1 MRINEINLYNFG
13 SYEGQ
18 NNFDFS
24 TNHAEERVVV
34 IGGKNGA
41 GKTTLFTAIQVCLYG
56 NYTFG
61 YKTAGKLYLKEIY
74 NLINSKVR
82 LDENEN
88 AYIEIAFNHVDNSEL
103 LEYVIRREWC
113 WPKNELKETLIVYKN
128 GNLLENEEL
137 SNFQN
142 YLLHLIPPD
151 MLKLYFFDGEKI
163 ADYFMSSSEVNIHDA
178 LMILSGNDTF
188 DILYENVTRVL
199 KISENVQVS
208 AAREYLEAKQ
218 SAEGMENK
226 YHLLEKEI
234 DIHSREIERL
244 LTNVEEHRRAYSDN
258 GGITL
263 DEWKELQNSLKEE
276 EEKRERLNWN
286 NKVAA
291 TDMLPFL
298 MIPDMISKVI
308 PQINKENEFAT
319 YTALKDSLESTD
331 FSQVLK
337 AAMNQTSS
345 KNPLKD
351 SSIILDN
358 IRAYLLNENWTK
370 FEMLFD
376 LSKDEEA
383 AVQAVVSRVAS
394 FNKNTFKQNRSRINK
409 SIERSKEIRN
419 QLQNSNIEN
428 FQEYVQGLSA
438 LEEKIAV
445 LKAKKEF
452 LTESLE
458 QSKQELVVREGK
470 LNALKKAF
478 EEQLKKQ
485 SVSAVSGRVLLL
497 LEELRKYLHESIIE
511 QVERDLNDKFEQLIR
526 KNDFFSRIKVEKDFS
541 VHILRKQTVAKA
553 DLLSLLR
560 GSGLSLAIGALGK
573 VAIEKLKEILEVET
587 APELRKRLKE
597 SMCNEYVLPVEIDKN
612 RLSSGE
618 KQIFVMALYWAM
630 MNQSKN
636 DLPFIIDTPFARID
650 TEHRANIT
658 NQFFTKLSGQLIVLS
673 TDEELSETHLENMKE
688 QISHVYMLEYG
699 DDKATH
705 IQSNKYFE
713 V

>member
-1 MRINEINLYNFG
+1 MRINEIKLYNFG

-18 NNFDFS
+18 NSFDFS
-24 TNHAEERVVV
+24 SNNDKERVVV

-56 NYTFG
+56 NFTFG
-61 YKTAGKLYLKEIY
+61 FKTAGKLYLKEIY

-82 LDENEN
+82 LDENAN
-88 AYIEIAFNHVDNSEL
+88 AYVEIAFNHIDNSEL
-103 LEYVIRREWC
+103 TEYVIKREWN
-113 WPKNELKETLIVYKN
+113 WPKNDLHEVLTVYKN
-128 GNLLENEEL
+128 NILLENEEL

-163 ADYFMSSSEVNIHDA
+163 ADYFMSSNEVNIHDA

-188 DILYENVTRVL
+188 DILYENVARVL
-199 KISENVQVS
+199 KISENVQVT
-208 AAREYLEAKQ
+208 AAKEYLEAKQ
-218 SAEGMENK
+218 LADSIANRCN
-226 YHLLEKEI
+226 LLEQEI
-234 DIHSREIERL
+234 DSYGQEIESL
-244 LTNVEEHRRAYSDN
+244 LMDVEEHKRTYADN

-263 DEWKELQNSLKEE
+263 DEWKKLQNRLKEE

-291 TDMLPFL
+291 TDILPFL
-298 MIPDMISKVI
+298 MIPNLISKVI
-308 PQINKENEFAT
+308 PQIQNENEFGT
-319 YTALKDSLESTD
+319 YEALKESLESDT
-331 FSQVLK
+331 FNQVLK
-337 AAMNQTSS
+337 SAMRHTSS
-345 KNPLKD
+345 QNPQKD
-351 SSIILDN
+351 SAIILDN
-358 IRAYLLNENWTK
+358 IRSYLLNDKWND
-370 FEMLFD
+370 FSVLFD
-376 LSKDEEA
+376 LSKDEEV
-383 AVQAVVSRVAS
+383 AVQASVNKVMS
-394 FNKNTFKQNRSRINK
+394 FNKNTFKQNRVRINK

-419 QLQNSNIEN
+419 RLQNSNIEN
-428 FQEYVQGLSA
+428 FQDYVQGLSV

-445 LKAKKEF
+445 LKAKQEFQTEALEHSKE
-452 LTESLE
+452 
-458 QSKQELVVREGK
+458 ELVVKEGK
-470 LNALKKAF
+470 LSSLKKAF

-485 SVSAVSGRVLLL
+485 SVSALSGRVLLL
-497 LEELRKYLHESIIE
+497 LEELQNYLHESIIK
-511 QVERDLNDKFEQLIR
+511 QVEKDLNEKFEQLIR
-526 KNDFFSRIKVEKDFS
+526 KKDFFTRITVESDFS
-541 VHILRKQTVAKA
+541 VHILRNQAVAKA

-560 GSGLSLAIGALGK
+560 GSGLSLATGALGK
-573 VAIEKLKEILEVET
+573 AAIEELQTIHAVET
-587 APELRKRLKE
+587 ALELRKKIKE
-597 SMCNEYVLPVEIDKN
+597 SECMEYILPVEIDKN

-650 TEHRANIT
+650 TEHRSNIT
-658 NQFFTKLSGQLIVLS
+658 NQFFTKLSGQLLILS
-673 TDEELSETHLENMKE
+673 TDEELSGTHLEDMKE

-705 IQSNKYFE
+705 IQSDKYFE

>member
-1 MRINEINLYNFG
+1 MRINKIKLYNFG

-18 NNFDFS
+18 NNLDFS
-24 TNHAEERVVV
+24 TNNHEERVVV

-74 NLINSKVR
+74 NLVNSKVR
-82 LDENEN
+82 LDENAK
-88 AYIEIAFNHVDNSEL
+88 AYVEIAFSHIDDTEL
-103 LEYVIRREWC
+103 IEYVIRREWY
-113 WPKNELKETLIVYKN
+113 WPKNELKETFIVYKN
-128 GNLLENEEL
+128 KNLLKDEEL
-137 SNFQN
+137 GNFQN

-163 ADYFMSSSEVNIHDA
+163 ADYFMSSNEVNIHDT

-188 DILYENVTRVL
+188 DILYENVMRVL
-199 KISENVQVS
+199 KTSENVQVS
-208 AAREYLEAKQ
+208 AAREYLESKQ
-218 SAEGMENK
+218 LTEMMV
-226 YHLLEKEI
+226 EKCQSLKRQI
-234 DIHSREIERL
+234 DDNIKETEDLQMNI
-244 LTNVEEHRRAYSDN
+244 EEHKQVYAAN

-263 DEWKELQNSLKEE
+263 DEWKKLQSQLKEE
-276 EEKRERLNWN
+276 EEKRERLNWK

-298 MIPDMISKVI
+298 IIPNLVSRVI
-308 PQINKENEFAT
+308 PQIDKENEFAT
-319 YTALKDSLESTD
+319 YKALKDSLESEA
-331 FSQVLK
+331 FNQVLK
-337 AAMNQTSS
+337 EAMIKTSS
-345 KNPLKD
+345 KNPLDD
-351 SSIILDN
+351 SFIILDN
-358 IRAYLLNENWTK
+358 IRAYLLNEKWNK
-370 FEMLFD
+370 FRILFD

-383 AVQAVVSRVAS
+383 TVQAGISRITL
-394 FNKNTFKQNRSRINK
+394 FNKNIFKQNRSRINK
-409 SIERSKEIRN
+409 SIEQSKKIRN
-419 QLQNSNIEN
+419 CLQNSNIEN
-428 FQEYVQGLSA
+428 FQDYIQKLSV

-452 LTESLE
+452 LEESLE
-458 QSKQELVVREGK
+458 QSKQEYVIREGK
-470 LNALKKAF
+470 LNSLKKLF

-485 SVSAVSGRVLLL
+485 SVSALSGRVLLL
-497 LEELRKYLHESIIE
+497 LEELQKYLHENIIK
-511 QVERDLNDKFEQLIR
+511 QVEKDLNKKFEQLIR
-526 KNDFFSRIKVEKDFS
+526 KKDFFSRITVEKDFS
-541 VHILRKQTVAKA
+541 VHILRNQVVAKS

-573 VAIEKLKEILEVET
+573 HAIEELQFIFNVKTATELRRKLKESDNT
-587 APELRKRLKE
+587 K
-597 SMCNEYVLPVEIDKN
+597 YVLPVEIDKN

-650 TEHRANIT
+650 TDHRSNIT
-658 NQFFTKLSGQLIVLS
+658 NQFFTKLSGQLIILS
-673 TDEELSETHLENMKE
+673 TDEELSGTHLRAMKE
-688 QISHVYMLEYG
+688 HISHVYMLEYG
-699 DDKATH
+699 EDKATH

>member
-1 MRINEINLYNFG
+1 MRINEIKLYNFG

-24 TNHAEERVVV
+24 SNNDKERVVV

-56 NYTFG
+56 NFTFG
-61 YKTAGKLYLKEIY
+61 FKTAGKLYLKEIY

-82 LDENEN
+82 LDENAN
-88 AYIEIAFNHVDNSEL
+88 AYVEIAFNHIDNSEL
-103 LEYVIRREWC
+103 TEYVIRREWY
-113 WPKNELKETLIVYKN
+113 WPKNELREALTVYKN
-128 GNLLENEEL
+128 NTLLENEEL

-163 ADYFMSSSEVNIHDA
+163 ADYFMSSNEVNIHDA

-188 DILYENVTRVL
+188 DILYENVSRVL

-208 AAREYLEAKQ
+208 AAKEYLEAKQ
-218 SAEGMENK
+218 LAEGIANRCNM
-226 YHLLEKEI
+226 LEQEI
-234 DIHSREIERL
+234 DSYGQEIESL
-244 LTNVEEHRRAYSDN
+244 LMDIEEHKRAYAEN

-291 TDMLPFL
+291 TDILPFL
-298 MIPDMISKVI
+298 MIPDLISKVI
-308 PQINKENEFAT
+308 PQIQQENEFGT
-319 YTALKDSLESTD
+319 YKALKESLESDT
-331 FSQVLK
+331 FNQVLK
-337 AAMNQTSS
+337 SAMKHTSS
-345 KNPLKD
+345 QNPLKD
-351 SSIILDN
+351 SAIILDN
-358 IRAYLLNENWTK
+358 IRSYLLNEKWNG
-370 FEMLFD
+370 FNVLFD
-376 LSKDEEA
+376 LSKDDEV
-383 AVQAVVSRVAS
+383 AVQAGVNKALS
-394 FNKNTFKQNRSRINK
+394 FNKNTFKQNRVRINK
-409 SIERSKEIRN
+409 SIERSKEIRD

-428 FQEYVQGLSA
+428 FQDYIQELSA

-452 LTESLE
+452 QTESLE
-458 QSKQELVVREGK
+458 HSKEELVVKEGK
-470 LNALKKAF
+470 LSSLKKAF
-478 EEQLKKQ
+478 EKQLKKQ

-497 LEELRKYLHESIIE
+497 LEELQNYLHESIIK
-511 QVERDLNDKFEQLIR
+511 QVERDLNEKFEQLIR
-526 KNDFFSRIKVEKDFS
+526 KKDFFTRITVESDFS
-541 VHILRKQTVAKA
+541 VHILRNQAVAKA

-560 GSGLSLAIGALGK
+560 GSGLSLATGALGK
-573 VAIEKLKEILEVET
+573 AAIEELQKIHTVET
-587 APELRKRLKE
+587 ALELRKKIKE
-597 SMCNEYVLPVEIDKN
+597 SECMEYVLPVEIDKN

-650 TEHRANIT
+650 TEHRSNIT
-658 NQFFTKLSGQLIVLS
+658 NQFFTKLSGQLMILS
-673 TDEELSETHLENMKE
+673 TDEELSGTHLEDMKE

>member
-1 MRINEINLYNFG
+1 MRINKIKLYNFG

-18 NNFDFS
+18 NNLDFS
-24 TNHAEERVVV
+24 TNNHEERVVV

-74 NLINSKVR
+74 NLVNSKVR
-82 LDENEN
+82 LDENAK
-88 AYIEIAFNHVDNSEL
+88 AYVEIAFSHIDDTEL
-103 LEYVIRREWC
+103 IEYVIRREWY
-113 WPKNELKETLIVYKN
+113 WPKNELKETFIVYKN
-128 GNLLENEEL
+128 KNLLKDEEL
-137 SNFQN
+137 GNFQN

-163 ADYFMSSSEVNIHDA
+163 ADYFMSSNEVNIHDT

-188 DILYENVTRVL
+188 DILYENVMRVL
-199 KISENVQVS
+199 KTSENVQVS
-208 AAREYLEAKQ
+208 AAREYLESKQ
-218 SAEGMENK
+218 LTEMMV
-226 YHLLEKEI
+226 EKCQSLKRQI
-234 DIHSREIERL
+234 DDNIKETEDLQMNI
-244 LTNVEEHRRAYSDN
+244 EEHKQVYAAN

-263 DEWKELQNSLKEE
+263 DEWKKLQSQLQDD
-276 EEKRERLNWN
+276 EEKRERLNWK

-298 MIPDMISKVI
+298 IIPNLVSRVI
-308 PQINKENEFAT
+308 PQIDKENEFAT
-319 YTALKDSLESTD
+319 YKALKDSLESEA
-331 FSQVLK
+331 FNQVLK
-337 AAMNQTSS
+337 EAMIKTSS
-345 KNPLKD
+345 KNPLDD
-351 SSIILDN
+351 SFIILDN
-358 IRAYLLNENWTK
+358 IRAYLLNEKWNK
-370 FEMLFD
+370 FRILFD

-383 AVQAVVSRVAS
+383 TVQAGISRITL
-394 FNKNTFKQNRSRINK
+394 FNKNIFKQNRSRINK
-409 SIERSKEIRN
+409 SIEQSKKIRN
-419 QLQNSNIEN
+419 CLQNSNIEN
-428 FQEYVQGLSA
+428 FQDYIQKLSV

-452 LTESLE
+452 LEESLE
-458 QSKQELVVREGK
+458 QSKQEYVIREGK
-470 LNALKKAF
+470 LNSLKKLF

-485 SVSAVSGRVLLL
+485 SVSALSGRVLLL
-497 LEELRKYLHESIIE
+497 LEELQKYLHENIIK
-511 QVERDLNDKFEQLIR
+511 QVEKDLNKKFEQLIR
-526 KNDFFSRIKVEKDFS
+526 KKDFFSRITVEKDFS
-541 VHILRKQTVAKA
+541 VHILRNQVVAKS

-573 VAIEKLKEILEVET
+573 HAIEELQFIFNVKTATELRRKLKESDNT
-587 APELRKRLKE
+587 K
-597 SMCNEYVLPVEIDKN
+597 YVLPVEIDKN

-650 TEHRANIT
+650 TDHRSNIT
-658 NQFFTKLSGQLIVLS
+658 NQFFTKLSGQLIILS
-673 TDEELSETHLENMKE
+673 TDEELSGTHLRAMKE
-688 QISHVYMLEYG
+688 HISHVYMLEYG
-699 DDKATH
+699 EDKATH

>member
-1 MRINEINLYNFG
+1 MRINEIKLYNFG
-13 SYEGQ
+13 SYEGES
-18 NNFDFS
+18 NFDFS
-24 TNHAEERVVV
+24 TDRAEERVVV

-61 YKTAGKLYLKEIY
+61 YKTAGRLYLKEIY

-82 LDENEN
+82 LDENAN
-88 AYIEIAFNHVDNSEL
+88 AYVEITFNHVDNSEL
-103 LEYVIRREWC
+103 IEYVIRREWC
-113 WPKNELKETLIVYKN
+113 WPKNELKENCVVYKK
-128 GNLLENEEL
+128 GNLLTNEEIG
-137 SNFQN
+137 NFQN

-163 ADYFMSSSEVNIHDA
+163 ADYFMSSNEVNIHDA

-188 DILYENVTRVL
+188 DILYENVKRVL
-199 KISENVQVS
+199 NISENVQVT
-208 AAREYLEAKQ
+208 AAREYLESKQ
-218 SAEGMENK
+218 LTEDMVIK
-226 YHLLEKEI
+226 YHSLENEI
-234 DIHSREIERL
+234 DFHTREIEKL
-244 LTNVEEHRRAYSDN
+244 LTNVEEYKRAYADN

-263 DEWKELQNSLKEE
+263 DEWKELQDSLKEE
-276 EEKRERLNWN
+276 EEKREHLNWN

-291 TDMLPFL
+291 TNILPFL
-298 MIPDMISKVI
+298 IIPDLLSKVI
-308 PQINKENEFAT
+308 PQIDKENEFAT
-319 YTALKDSLESTD
+319 YIALKSSLESASFD
-331 FSQVLK
+331 QMLK
-337 AAMNQTSS
+337 DAMRQTSS
-345 KNPLKD
+345 KTPLKD

-358 IRAYLLNENWTK
+358 IRSYLLNEKWNEFK
-370 FEMLFD
+370 VIFD

-383 AVQAVVSRVAS
+383 AVQAGIGRVTS
-394 FNKNTFKQNRSRINK
+394 FNKNIFKQNRSRINK
-409 SIERSKEIRN
+409 SIERSKELRK

-428 FQEYVQGLSA
+428 FQDYIQGLFA
-438 LEEKIAV
+438 LEEKISI
-445 LKAKKEF
+445 LKTKKEF
-452 LTESLE
+452 LAESLE
-458 QSKQELVVREGK
+458 QSKQELAVREGK
-470 LNALKKAF
+470 LSSLKKTF

-485 SVSAVSGRVLLL
+485 SVSAISGRVLLL
-497 LEELRKYLHESIIE
+497 LEELQKYLHESIIK
-511 QVERDLNDKFEQLIR
+511 QVEKDINEKFEQLIR
-526 KNDFFSRIKVEKDFS
+526 KKDFFSRITVENDFS
-541 VHILRKQTVAKA
+541 VHILRNQAVAKA

-573 VAIEKLKEILEVET
+573 AAIDELQTILEVET
-587 APELRKRLKE
+587 APQLRKRLKE
-597 SMCNEYVLPVEIDKN
+597 SMYNEYVLPVEVDKN

-650 TEHRANIT
+650 TEHRSNIT
-658 NQFFTKLSGQLIVLS
+658 NQFFIKLSGQLMILS
-673 TDEELSETHLENMKE
+673 TDEELSGTHLEDMKE

>member
-88 AYIEIAFNHVDNSEL
+88 AYIEIAFNHGDNSEL

-113 WPKNELKETLIVYKN
+113 WPKNEMKETLIVYKN
-128 GNLLENEEL
+128 GKLLENEEL

-163 ADYFMSSSEVNIHDA
+163 ADYFMSSNEVNIHDA

-199 KISENVQVS
+199 NISENVQVS

-234 DIHSREIERL
+234 DIYSREIERL

-308 PQINKENEFAT
+308 PQINKENEFVT

-497 LEELRKYLHESIIE
+497 LEELQKYLHESIIE
-511 QVERDLNDKFEQLIR
+511 QVERDLNAKFEQLIR

-541 VHILRKQTVAKA
+541 VHILRNQTVAKA

>member
-163 ADYFMSSSEVNIHDA
+163 ADYFMSSNEVNIHDA

-244 LTNVEEHRRAYSDN
+244 LTNVEEHKRAYSDN

-331 FSQVLK
+331 FSQVIK

-358 IRAYLLNENWTK
+358 IRTYLLNENWTK

-383 AVQAVVSRVAS
+383 AVQAVVSRVTS
-394 FNKNTFKQNRSRINK
+394 FNENTFKQNRSRINK

-497 LEELRKYLHESIIE
+497 LEELQKYLHESIIE
-511 QVERDLNDKFEQLIR
+511 QVERDLNAKFEQLIR
-526 KNDFFSRIKVEKDFS
+526 KNDFFSQIKVEKDFS
-541 VHILRKQTVAKA
+541 VHILRNQTVAKA

-597 SMCNEYVLPVEIDKN
+597 SMRNEYVLPVEIDKN

-650 TEHRANIT
+650 TEHRSNIT

-673 TDEELSETHLENMKE
+673 TDEELSGTHLENMKE